1 MTDKMIVLADL
12 GHVKAFRVTHDMLTS
27 KPRIELTYECEFPE
41 AHIRLGQTVTD
52 QAGRFAQEGTPGS
65 STWENHNL
73 RAENERRLL
82 CIVAGKISELVQG
95 QRYWYLAAA
104 ESVNGRIIEHLHPD
118 ARAGLVKNV
127 ASDLVK
133 TPKDQILGRFAL
145 AA

>member
-12 GHVKAFRVTHDMLTS
+12 GHVKAFRVTHDMQNP
-27 KPRIELTYECEFPE
+27 KPHIELSYECEFPE

-52 QAGRFAQEGTPGS
+52 QAGRFAQGNKPGS

-82 CIVAGKISELVQG
+82 HQVAEKISELVQN
-95 QRYWYLAAA
+95 QRTWYLAAA
-104 ESVNGRIIEHLHPD
+104 ESVNSRLVELLNPA
-118 ARAGLVKNV
+118 ARATMVRNI

-133 TPKDQILGRFAL
+133 IPKDQILGHFAT
-145 AA
+145 A

>member
-27 KPRIELTYECEFPE
+27 KPRIDLSYECEFPE
-41 AHIRLGQTVTD
+41 AHIRLGQTVSD

-82 CIVAGKISELVQG
+82 RLVAGKIGELVQG
-95 QRYWYLAAA
+95 QRFWCLAAA
-104 ESVNGRIIEHLHPD
+104 QSVNSRIIEHLQPEV
-118 ARAGLVKNV
+118 RATLIRNV
-127 ASDLVK
+127 TSDLVK
-133 TPKDQILGRFAL
+133 TPKDRILGHFAV
-145 AA
+145 AS